1 MLKFMLRNLLF
12 IVSSLIDG
20 HCSQDICKRVPS
32 MQCCKTVQNETS
44 CSFLAILA
52 VWVSLP
58 SPLYPQILK
67 MVETRLPFYEV
78 SIDL

>member
-1 MLKFMLRNLLF
+1 
-12 IVSSLIDG
+12 
-20 HCSQDICKRVPS
+20 
-32 MQCCKTVQNETS
+32 MQCRKTVQNETS
-44 CSFLAILA
+44 LSFLVILA
-52 VWVSLP
+52 VWASLP